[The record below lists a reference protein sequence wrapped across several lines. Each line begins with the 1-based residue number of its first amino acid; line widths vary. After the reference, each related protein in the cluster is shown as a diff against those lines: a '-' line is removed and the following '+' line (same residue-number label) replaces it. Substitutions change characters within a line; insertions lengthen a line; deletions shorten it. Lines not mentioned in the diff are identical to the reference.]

1 MLMAHETVHTPFLSI
16 LCAAYRAEGT
26 VGRAV
31 HSVLAQTDGDFELL
45 VCDDG
50 SDDGT
55 AEAAARAAAGDG
67 RVTVIRQENAGTGA
81 ARNALAALARGEFLC
96 VLDADD
102 EMLPGYLATM
112 REVIGHAP
120 AHDIYACNAWCVDPN
135 GERSL
140 WHVDRD
146 PDLTLQLR
154 LIDMLR
160 SNGIFVM
167 ASVRASTFHRAG
179 GFDPAAGAEDYDL
192 WLRILAAGGTH
203 LYTPAVLGVYHRS
216 PGSLSAGASSQW
228 EATAEI
234 LREYATD
241 IRLGAG
247 EREVA
252 AASARR
258 YAAMATLARIQ
269 ETGEDRMT
277 RAQAFASLAAFE
289 APVKRIT
296 GAMLAAVSPRLY
308 ARVVA
313 GRRRAELS
321 RRYAET
327 TSVSSDA
334 E

>member
-1 MLMAHETVHTPFLSI
+1 MMNETGRRPFLSI

-31 HSVLAQTDGDFELL
+31 RSALAQSDGDFELL

-50 SDDGT
+50 SDDDT
-55 AEAAARAAAGDG
+55 AEAAIRAAAGDE
-67 RVTVIRQENAGTGA
+67 RVTVIRQENAGPGA

-102 EMLPGYLATM
+102 EMLPDYLATM
-112 REVIGHAP
+112 RDVIGQASG
-120 AHDIYACNAWCVDPN
+120 HDTYACNAWCVDPN

-140 WHVDRD
+140 WHPDRD
-146 PDLTLQLR
+146 PDLTLRLR
-154 LIDMLR
+154 PIDLLR

-167 ASVRASTFHRAG
+167 AAVRASTFHRVG
-179 GFDPAAGAEDYDL
+179 GFDPAAGVEDYDL
-192 WLRILAAGGTH
+192 WLRIMAAGGTH
-203 LYTPAVLGVYHRS
+203 LYTPAILGVYHRS
-216 PGSLSAGASSQW
+216 PGSLSAGAAAQW
-228 EATAEI
+228 EATAKM
-234 LREYATD
+234 LASYARDT
-241 IRLGAG
+241 RLGAA

-269 ETGEDRMT
+269 ETGDHRLT
-277 RAQAFASLAAFE
+277 RSQAFASLAAFE
-289 APVKRIT
+289 SAGRRWL
-296 GAMLAAVSPRLY
+296 GAMLAALSPRLY

-313 GRRRAELS
+313 GRRRTELA
-321 RRYAET
+321 RRYAEIT
-327 TSVSSDA
+327 PVSSDA